1 MSIDA
6 SPGGEIEQTL
16 AVRVSRRVRVF
27 GGVVKELWGDKAGAL
42 GAILVL
48 IIVVAAVLAPLIA
61 PHDPTAQ
68 SLRGRLDPPFWY
80 PDGTTEHLLG
90 TDNLGRDVLSR
101 IIYGARTSISI
112 GAFVVLT
119 AGTFGITMGLLAG
132 YNGGRIDNIIM
143 RIVDTQLAF
152 PGLLLALIIITVL
165 GASFT
170 LLVIILAIDGW
181 MVYARMTRGVVLSAR
196 EKPYVE
202 AAEIVGCR
210 PRRIIFRHIL
220 PNLLSPLVTL
230 AILEFARV
238 VIAEAALSFIGLG
251 IQPPQISWGLDV
263 TSGRNYVFN
272 AWWLVTFPGIA
283 IALTV
288 LGLNLVASWLRIFS
302 DPREREKRFAATAT
316 RQTPL

>member
-1 MSIDA
+1 VSIDA
-6 SPGGEIEQTL
+6 SPTGEVEQPIG
-16 AVRVSRRVRVF
+16 VRVFHRVRVF
-27 GGVVKELWGDKAGAL
+27 GGVVQELWGDKVGAL

-48 IIVVAAVLAPLIA
+48 IIVVAAVLAPLLA

-112 GAFVVLT
+112 AVFVVLA

-132 YNGGRIDNIIM
+132 YNGGRIDTIIM

-263 TSGRNYVFN
+263 TAGRNYVFN

-288 LGLNLVASWLRIFS
+288 LWLNLVASWLRIFS

-316 RQTPL
+316 RQIPV